1 MLYEPDIIIPPNTSR
16 ENRVSVAVPLVRGIV
31 EQVEIQIPFG
41 CRGMVHTRALRG
53 VFPIWPTG
61 PDQSFKADGSPIRW
75 QEHYELLDEPLEIT
89 LEGWSPDTVF
99 QHKVTW
105 RFAIRELGPGEF
117 ITPAKVG
124 AVRRLLSV
132 LGG

>member
-1 MLYEPDIIIPPNTSR
+1 MLYEPDITIPPNTSR
-16 ENRVSVAVPLVRGIV
+16 ENRVSVTVPLVRGIV
-31 EQVEIQIPFG
+31 EQVEIQIPWG

-53 VFPIWPTG
+53 VFPVWPTG

-99 QHKVTW
+99 QHKITW
-105 RFAIRELGPGEF
+105 RLAIRELGPGEF
-117 ITPAKVG
+117 TVPAKAG
-124 AVRRLLSV
+124 PVRRLLSV
-132 LGG
+132 LRG